1 MSMSA
6 AAVIEK
12 PPRSA
17 RRVPIGSA
25 EPGSQG
31 KERTLA
37 EIVFAVPVLP
47 GKEELDR
54 RTMEEMAESRRDE
67 YEAALREAGITRQAV
82 WHQETPDGTLA
93 LVYFEADNPDA
104 AQRFTSSDA
113 AISRWFVEKMQ
124 EVHGIDVSQPPPPV
138 NKVHDVQI

>member
-1 MSMSA
+1 M
-6 AAVIEK
+6 
-12 PPRSA
+12 
-17 RRVPIGSA
+17 
-25 EPGSQG
+25 
-31 KERTLA
+31 A

-54 RTMEEMAESRRDE
+54 ETLDEMVGSRRDE
-67 YEAALREAGITRQAV
+67 YEAALKEAGIGRQAI

-93 LVYFEADNPDA
+93 MVYIEADNPDA

-113 AISRWFVEKMQ
+113 EISKWFVERMK

-138 NKVHDVQI
+138 NKVHDCRV

>member
-1 MSMSA
+1 M
-6 AAVIEK
+6 V
-12 PPRSA
+12 
-17 RRVPIGSA
+17 
-25 EPGSQG
+25 
-31 KERTLA
+31 
-37 EIVFAVPVLP
+37 EIVFAVPVVP

-54 RTMEEMAESRRDE
+54 QSLDEMAESRRDE

-93 LVYFEADNPDA
+93 LVYIQADNPDA
-104 AQRFTSSDA
+104 AQRFNRSDTD
-113 AISRWFVEKMQ
+113 ISRWFVEKMK